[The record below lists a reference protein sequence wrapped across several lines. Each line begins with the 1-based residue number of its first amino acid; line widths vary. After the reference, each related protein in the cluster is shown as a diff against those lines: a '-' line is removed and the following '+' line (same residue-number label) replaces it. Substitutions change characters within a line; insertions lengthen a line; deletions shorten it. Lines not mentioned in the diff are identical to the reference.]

1 MCVSSACAIIWNK
14 RHPLLPIDVA
24 VRDAD
29 PTNKVRVDMSHVTL
43 AIGRHCGDVMP
54 LRVVIQG
61 GGEHTLTV
69 AVTRRA
75 DHSRIHRL
83 PPRTDP

>member
-1 MCVSSACAIIWNK
+1 MCVSSAYATIWNE

-24 VRDAD
+24 VRDTE

-43 AIGRHCGDVMP
+43 AIRRHCEDVMP

-61 GGEHTLTV
+61 
-69 AVTRRA
+69 AASIR
-75 DHSRIHRL
+75 
-83 PPRTDP
+83 